1 MQSSKHEEII
11 FPLELI
17 FMFILYFFA
26 AMKKVAAIKKC
37 YENWRIWK
45 KYKIGGG
52 GGGGGWSG
60 RHIGKG
66 LKSSA
71 NCRIYS
77 IRNYIKN
84 ALEKI
89 FHSV

>member
-1 MQSSKHEEII
+1 M
-11 FPLELI
+11 
-17 FMFILYFFA
+17 
-26 AMKKVAAIKKC
+26 
-37 YENWRIWK
+37 
-45 KYKIGGG
+45 KIGGFGKNIKLG
-52 GGGGGWSG
+52 GGGEGWSG
-60 RHIGKG
+60 RHRGKG